1 MHIVNYVVDNDGNI
15 IALYEVGDLV
25 RCAYDFQ
32 QYYYIALHEYEVNYF
47 YGIIT
52 QVDEVEDSFFTF
64 GGLFYEV
71 RCTDGTLRYFSE
83 KEMDLICR

>member
-1 MHIVNYVVDNDGNI
+1 MIDNDGNI
-15 IALYEVGDLV
+15 VAIYEVGDLV

-32 QYYYIALHEYEVNYF
+32 QYYYVHVYEYEIHYF

-52 QVDEVEDSFFTF
+52 NVDHVDSSFYTF

-71 RCTDGTLRYFSE
+71 RCFDGELRYFSE
-83 KEMDLICR
+83 NEIDLICR